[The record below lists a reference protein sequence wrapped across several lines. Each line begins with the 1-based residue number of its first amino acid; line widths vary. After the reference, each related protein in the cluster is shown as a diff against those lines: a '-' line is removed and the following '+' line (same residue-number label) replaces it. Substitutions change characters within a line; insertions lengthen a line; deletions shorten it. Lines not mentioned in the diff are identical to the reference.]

1 MNNAVFGKAM
11 ENVRKHK
18 DNNLVTTERRSRRNT
33 ICNKNKKGGILL
45 NKPVYLGVSIL
56 ELRISILY
64 N

>member
-1 MNNAVFGKAM
+1 MNNVVFGKAM

-18 DNNLVTTERRSRRNT
+18 GNNLVTTEGRSLRNT
-33 ICNKNKKGGILL
+33 ISNKNKKAAILL
-45 NKPVYLGVSIL
+45 NKPVYLEVSVL